1 MSWVDRC
8 SETAWKQWRNKR
20 TPRLSIPFQTEKV
33 EEDELH
39 AFKDDPVEPVD
50 EVVEHGTD
58 LFIPEETVE

>member
-1 MSWVDRC
+1 
-8 SETAWKQWRNKR
+8 
-20 TPRLSIPFQTEKV
+20 V